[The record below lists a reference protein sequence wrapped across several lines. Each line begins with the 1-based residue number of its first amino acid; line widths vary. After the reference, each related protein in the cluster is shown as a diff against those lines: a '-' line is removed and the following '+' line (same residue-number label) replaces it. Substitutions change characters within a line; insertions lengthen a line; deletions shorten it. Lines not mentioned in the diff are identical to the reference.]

1 MKGTPT
7 DFWGKLEKDDDGT
20 VIAWHPV
27 VDHCADVAA
36 VCHVLL
42 TLPTW
47 RGRLARLAGRAELD
61 DVTCARLVALAGLHD
76 IGKYNLGFQ
85 AKGRPTLGKS
95 ERGHVGEGLGA
106 LQRTGVIEA
115 LDAQTLNSWGS
126 ALESLLTASICHHGR
141 PVISSPS
148 DNQEDWWTP
157 TQGLHPVD
165 GLRDLHARIRTW
177 VPLAFGAGPALPTAT
192 AFSHA
197 FAGLVMLADW
207 LGSDT
212 RFFPFSEQ
220 KHDTLDARFRA
231 SCMQAARA
239 LEAIGLDVHV
249 LQQTPLS
256 RTPFASVSAFE
267 PKAAQQTVTELPL
280 PAPGTVVVLES
291 ETGSGKT
298 EAALAYFIKLF
309 AAGLVDGLYFA
320 LPTRTAATQI
330 HERVTRAIKRA
341 FGEAAPPVVLAVPGY
356 LRVDDSTGQR
366 LPEFKVLW
374 PDFKRE
380 RERHRG
386 WAAENPKRYLASGI
400 AVGTVDQVL
409 LSSLQVGHA
418 HLRATSLLR
427 HLLVVDEVHASDAY
441 MNAVL
446 AEVLRFHRAAGGHA
460 LLLSATLGACAR
472 AELVGAP
479 NQVPLEV
486 SLSAAYPLVTAASQ
500 AQSAVAFPVE
510 HDGARK
516 VVRLSAMPTLE
527 EPVAIATAALDAAAM
542 GACAIVLRNTVA
554 DCVETQRALEQ
565 LAAKRHQEALLF
577 RCDNV
582 PAPHH
587 ARFARDDRQKLDGA
601 IEHAFGKGRATGK
614 GCVVVATQTIQQSL
628 DLDADVLFT
637 DLCPI
642 DVLLQRIGRLHR
654 HTRARPSGFEA
665 PHTNVIVPAVR
676 DLGRLIDSKGRGKH
690 HHGLGSVYDDVRVLE
705 AAWRLIEQRSVWSI
719 PDDCRAL
726 VEGGVHPEVLQTIVD
741 ELSGVWLEHHNHVL
755 GAVLAHRRVASLNT
769 VERTR
774 PYADGPFPDDRKIK
788 SRLGEGDRIVE
799 FSSPPM
805 GPFGALVRRLTIRAA
820 WAGGVADDELEA
832 KNVERH
838 GDVVRF
844 DFGPRHF
851 RYSRLGLELHKQTEP
866 EDDDA

>member
-1 MKGTPT
+1 MRGTPT
-7 DFWGKLEKDDDGT
+7 DFWGKLEQDEHGD

-47 RGRLARLAGRAELD
+47 RGRLARLAGRDELD

-85 AKGRPTLGKS
+85 AKGRPALGKS
-95 ERGHVGEGLGA
+95 PRGHVGEGLGA
-106 LQRTGVIEA
+106 LQRAAVIEA
-115 LDAQTLNSWGS
+115 LDAKTMNTWGG

-141 PVISSPS
+141 PARDS
-148 DNQEDWWTP
+148 DIIHQDDWWTP
-157 TQGLHPVD
+157 TQGLHPGD
-165 GLRDLHARIRTW
+165 GLRDLQARIRMW
-177 VPLAFGAGPALPTAT
+177 APLAFGPGPELPAT
-192 AFSHA
+192 HEFSHA

-212 RFFPFSEQ
+212 RFFPYSD
-220 KHDTLDARFRA
+220 HTGGSLDARFRA
-231 SCMQAARA
+231 SCTQAARA
-239 LEAIGLDVHV
+239 LEAIGLDVHA
-249 LQQTPLS
+249 LQHRPL
-256 RTPFASVSAFE
+256 TQDPFALVSAFA
-267 PKAAQQTVTELPL
+267 PKAAQQRVADLPL

-298 EAALAYFIKLF
+298 EAALAYFVKLF
-309 AAGLVDGLYFA
+309 LAGLVDGLYFA

-330 HERVTRAIKRA
+330 HERVTNAMRRA

-356 LRVDDSTGQR
+356 LRVDDNTGQR

-374 PDFKRE
+374 PDHKSE

-386 WAAENPKRYLASGI
+386 WAAENPKRYLAGCI

-441 MNAVL
+441 MNGVL
-446 AEVLRFHRAAGGHA
+446 AEVLRFQRAAGGHA
-460 LLLSATLGACAR
+460 LLLSATLGASAR
-472 AELVGAP
+472 AALVGTSSR
-479 NQVPLEV
+479 VPLV
-486 SLSAAYPLVTAASQ
+486 TALAAAYPLVTVASLNHP
-500 AQSAVAFPVE
+500 VEEIPVE
-510 HDGARK
+510 HDGERK
-516 VVRLSAMPTLE
+516 VVRLSALPALE
-527 EPVAIATAALDAAAM
+527 ESETIAAAALDAAAE

-554 DCVETQRALEQ
+554 DCVETQRALER
-565 LAAKRHQEALLF
+565 LAAISNREALLF
-577 RCDNV
+577 RCADM

-587 ARFARDDRQKLDGA
+587 ARFARDDRQMLDKA
-601 IEHAFGKGRATGK
+601 VERAFGKGRETGK
-614 GCVVVATQTIQQSL
+614 GCVLVATQTIQQSL

-637 DLCPI
+637 DLCPV

-654 HTRARPSGFEA
+654 HNRTRPLGFEA
-665 PHTNVIVPAVR
+665 PRTHVIVPAAR
-676 DLGRLIDSKGRGKH
+676 DLSRLIDSRGRGKH

-705 AAWRLIEQRSVWSI
+705 AAWRLLERRPVWSI
-719 PDDCRAL
+719 PQDCREL
-726 VEGGVHPEVLQTIVD
+726 VEGGVHPDVLQAIVD
-741 ELSGVWLEHHNHVL
+741 ERGGAWVDHHNHVQ
-755 GAVLAHRRVASLNT
+755 GVVLAHRRVAALNT
-769 VERTR
+769 VERTK

-799 FSSPPM
+799 FPSAPM
-805 GPFGALVRRLTIRAA
+805 GPFGVPVRRLTIRAA

-832 KNVERH
+832 RNVERP

-851 RYSRLGLELHKQTEP
+851 RYSRLGLELHKQSEP